1 MRPALQTV
9 RSQIELSQKRERE
22 PMIQPFVNTGV
33 SLQISM
39 FKVNLG
45 QNMQEDY
52 KCQVQWDKYRKS
64 CLRKRETS
72 QNSEGTVSETKPL
85 SFDQDNLIILSNKIR
100 ALRNSILVLTHCC
113 GESLQHSLLCRG
125 LMCCILGGHSPSL
138 RRVRARTQGGNH
150 GGTALANV
158 LVIYNPGPTC
168 LGMILPTVGWTLP
181 GQLIIKTGPQDRPVG
196 QSDLGNSSPEA
207 LWSDVCGLCQDND

>member
-9 RSQIELSQKRERE
+9 RSQIELFQKRERE

-45 QNMQEDY
+45 ETMQEDY
-52 KCQVQWDKYRKS
+52 KCQVQWDKCRKS

-85 SFDQDNLIILSNKIR
+85 NFDQDNLIILSNKIR
-100 ALRNSILVLTHCC
+100 ALRNSILGPSIAVASHSDTATCEGDSC
-113 GESLQHSLLCRG
+113 AVSLEVTAHHSGKSGRELKVGTIEELL
-125 LMCCILGGHSPSL
+125 
-138 RRVRARTQGGNH
+138 
-150 GGTALANV
+150 
-158 LVIYNPGPTC
+158 
-168 LGMILPTVGWTLP
+168 
-181 GQLIIKTGPQDRPVG
+181 
-196 QSDLGNSSPEA
+196 
-207 LWSDVCGLCQDND
+207 

>member
-45 QNMQEDY
+45 QTMQEDY

-85 SFDQDNLIILSNKIR
+85 SFDQDNLIILSNKMR

-113 GESLQHSLLCRG
+113 GESLQHSRLCHVLYPWRSQP
-125 LMCCILGGHSPSL
+125 ITPAS
-138 RRVRARTQGGNH
+138 QGE
-150 GGTALANV
+150 
-158 LVIYNPGPTC
+158 
-168 LGMILPTVGWTLP
+168 
-181 GQLIIKTGPQDRPVG
+181 
-196 QSDLGNSSPEA
+196 NSTWEPWRNCFS
-207 LWSDVCGLCQDND
+207 